1 MITLK
6 EYKNY
11 NENEILSLYKSAGWI
26 NYTKDPAMLKDAYEN
41 SLYILGA
48 YYEEQLAGII
58 RVVGDGHSVIFIQ
71 DLLVLPEYQRKGIGT
86 MLMNSVLEKYGSVY
100 QTILMTDDT
109 EKTNA
114 FYSSTGFIPASKFGC
129 MAYVK
134 INRR

>member
-114 FYSSTGFIPASKFGC
+114 FYSSTGFIPANKFGC
-129 MAYVK
+129 MAYVI

>member
-1 MITLK
+1 MIIR
-6 EYKNY
+6 EYENY

-26 NYTKDPAMLKDAYEN
+26 NYTKDPSMLKDAYEN
-41 SLYILGA
+41 SLCIIA
-48 YYEEQLAGII
+48 ADEDDTLAGII
-58 RVVGDGHSVIFIQ
+58 RVVGDGYSVIFIQ

-86 MLMNSVLEKYGSVY
+86 MLMNSVLEKYGNVY

-114 FYSSTGFIPASKFGC
+114 FYSSLGFIPAGKFGC
-129 MAYVK
+129 NAFVK